1 MSESKE
7 EETKVAQML
16 DVVQEFCTSDEFEGE
31 FERFAKEHADAFEQS
46 VDFSTTSHEHPMEFH
61 TVYLEYLRHFE
72 GMIEDFIV
80 KNGFT
85 VAEFHAECR
94 RILDKEDVFGRRRF
108 FIEKMLAISE
118 YENFFI
124 LMQSEMQ
131 LRRLA
136 SKK

>member
-1 MSESKE
+1 MILPKISALFVIYE
-7 EETKVAQML
+7 EHSQ
-16 DVVQEFCTSDEFEGE
+16 
-31 FERFAKEHADAFEQS
+31 
-46 VDFSTTSHEHPMEFH
+46 
-61 TVYLEYLRHFE
+61 
-72 GMIEDFIV
+72 
-80 KNGFT
+80 NGFT
-85 VAEFHAECR
+85 VAEFYAECR

-124 LMQSEMQ
+124 LMQSEML